1 MIVKKQICKVKT
13 DSICVYVNNDT
24 THHVILRRTAALEV
38 AVNGSLP
45 QDVNVPKIESE
56 PSLKPKLETP
66 NVITSQVPSTKNT
79 AQSHSIPVKEEVSFL
94 IYSSQNTLKLY
105 RTKTCYCQVSYSRAN
120 LITSRVAN
128 LKMLT

>member
-1 MIVKKQICKVKT
+1 M
-13 DSICVYVNNDT
+13 NNDT
-24 THHVILRRTAALEV
+24 SHHVTLRSTTALEV

-79 AQSHSIPVKEEVSFL
+79 AQSHSIPVKKKVSFL
-94 IYSSQNTLKLY
+94 NYSSQNT
-105 RTKTCYCQVSYSRAN
+105 S
-120 LITSRVAN
+120 
-128 LKMLT
+128 